1 VIGTQTNKE
10 IPMKTREQFPPRA
23 RKEGLVV
30 QEMPD
35 ELLIYDLV
43 RNKAHCLNQT
53 AALVWKRCDGKTTVK
68 QMARLL
74 EKETESPVDEAVVWM
89 AFDQLAK
96 ANLLQGKAGNWP
108 EASGISRRELIRR
121 IGIAASVSLPIVTS
135 IVAPKAAHAINCR
148 ASGQACTA
156 SAQCCSGVCNA
167 SVCA

>member
-1 VIGTQTNKE
+1 
-10 IPMKTREQFPPRA
+10 MKTRELSLPRA

-53 AALVWKRCDGKTTVK
+53 AALVWKRCDGKTSVK
-68 QMARLL
+68 QMVSLL
-74 EKETESPVDEAVVWM
+74 GKDTEYSVDEAVVWL

-96 ANLLQGKAGNWP
+96 ANLLQVETGKWP
-108 EASGISRRELIRR
+108 GASGISRREVIRR

-135 IVAPKAAHAINCR
+135 IIAPKAAHAINCR
-148 ASGQACTA
+148 ASGQGCTA

-167 SVCA
+167 NFCT

>member
-1 VIGTQTNKE
+1 
-10 IPMKTREQFPPRA
+10 MKTREQSAPRA

-35 ELLIYDLV
+35 ELLVYDLD

-53 AALVWKRCDGKTTVK
+53 AALVWKRCDGKTSVK

-74 EKETESPVDEAVVWM
+74 EKDTECPVDEAVVLM

-96 ANLLQGKAGNWP
+96 ANLLQGQAGKYP
-108 EASGISRRELIRR
+108 GVSGISRREVIRR

-135 IVAPKAAHAINCR
+135 IVAPKAAQAINCR
-148 ASGQACTA
+148 TSGQACTTG
-156 SAQCCSGVCNA
+156 AQCCSGVCSA
-167 SVCA
+167 GTCA